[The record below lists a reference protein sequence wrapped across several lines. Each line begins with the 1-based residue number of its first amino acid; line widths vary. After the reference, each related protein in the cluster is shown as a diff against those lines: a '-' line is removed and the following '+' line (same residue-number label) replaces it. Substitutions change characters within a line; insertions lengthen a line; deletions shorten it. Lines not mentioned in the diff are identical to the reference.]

1 MGKTKDLS
9 KDCKNIVLNLFKF
22 FQLEK
27 ARGRPLYSPD
37 NLIKRTCKAAGISYS
52 SVYRV
57 VNGKSPPESNRPK
70 ERKKTL
76 DDFDRCV
83 IKRTVHSMYNR
94 KIAPTVSKIKKEIED
109 TIKILKSTLTL
120 TLLDLGYKL
129 KKSGDNIRLLYDQRS
144 VINDR
149 CNYLRKIRMFRED
162 GYEIVYFYAMCQY
175 KFDSLWFDQIVD
187 RNHDLPHMMRVLF
200 NYFTTGTLLL
210 VITKSLISLK

>member
-1 MGKTKDLS
+1 
-9 KDCKNIVLNLFKF
+9 VLNLFKF

-27 ARGRPLYSPD
+27 SGEDHFIPPD

-57 VNGKSPPESNRPK
+57 VNGKSPPESNRRK

-109 TIKILKSTLTL
+109 TIKISKSTLTL
-120 TLLDLGYKL
+120 TLLDLGYEY
-129 KKSGDNIRLLYDQRS
+129 KKSVDNRRLLYVQRS
-144 VINDR
+144 VITSEKSGSFER
-149 CNYLRKIRMFRED
+149 MGMKFWMRPGLIRIMLLTTC
-162 GYEIVYFYAMCQY
+162 VYQLMVLMPQR
-175 KFDSLWFDQIVD
+175 SLQEKVK
-187 RNHDLPHMMRVLF
+187 
-200 NYFTTGTLLL
+200 G
-210 VITKSLISLK
+210 

>member
-27 ARGRPLYSPD
+27 ARGRPFYSPD

-83 IKRTVHSMYNR
+83 HSMYNR
-94 KIAPTVSKIKKEIED
+94 KIAPTV
-109 TIKILKSTLTL
+109 
-120 TLLDLGYKL
+120 
-129 KKSGDNIRLLYDQRS
+129 
-144 VINDR
+144 
-149 CNYLRKIRMFRED
+149 
-162 GYEIVYFYAMCQY
+162 
-175 KFDSLWFDQIVD
+175 
-187 RNHDLPHMMRVLF
+187 
-200 NYFTTGTLLL
+200 
-210 VITKSLISLK
+210 